1 MADLPSIAW
10 NEASPAGNTDINLGD
25 NRLRELKT
33 QIREVVDYDH
43 QFNSSGVHADNGCHR
58 RSTYL
63 EQADIGSGA
72 VGKTILGSQTVSG
85 KGELVYTDED
95 DNDIVLTKNGRI
107 RSASLGNLDET
118 PTDTAFPATVLQAIY
133 PIGIVITLGV
143 STNPA
148 TLFGFGT
155 WTAIAGRVIVGIDD
169 TQTEFDTLDE
179 TGGDKTH
186 TLTTAEM
193 PAHTHTYTKS
203 PGASSVGSDSGGDG
217 TQTLDTE
224 NTGSTGGGGAHNNL
238 QPYIVKYC
246 WQRVS

>member
-1 MADLPSIAW
+1 MAVPTVSW

-25 NRLRELKT
+25 NRIREMKT
-33 QIREVVDYDH
+33 QIREVIDVDHKFD
-43 QFNSSGVHADNGCHR
+43 SSGSSDDNGCHDQV
-58 RSTYL
+58 TLL
-63 EQADIGSGA
+63 EKADIGSGA

-155 WTAIAGRVIVGIDD
+155 WTAIAGRVIVGIDA

-179 TGGDKTH
+179 TGGSKTH
-186 TLTTAEM
+186 TLTAAEL
-193 PAHTHTYTKS
+193 PAREVG
-203 PGASSVGSDSGGDG
+203 PIAGAVSNLGGSSGGQWRTDSVA
-217 TQTLDTE
+217 TE
-224 NTGSTGGGGAHNNL
+224 TYGGGGAHNNL
-238 QPYIVKYC
+238 QPYVIKYV
-246 WQRVS
+246 WERTA